1 MQVVLLE
8 DLKHARFGPLTL
20 LRPEFDLRCGALELR
35 EKLEM
40 RRPDWNVTLCPRPSL
55 AALVSERH
63 PARGTDTLL
72 DEPTLLLYG
81 RVIADEPL
89 LRAVEEL
96 DGEALLTS
104 ASETVGAVLQNGARE
119 RIEQVSVAAEGVGA
133 LGLET
138 TVEIPARTVRYPWEL
153 VAATAGEIAADARF
167 VAELGEV
174 KVELHHCARLLGE
187 ENISVGEGSEIGP
200 SVVLDAREGPV
211 VIGRDVRIMASAVI
225 IGPAFVGDGS
235 VVRACSAVYGGT
247 SIGPVC
253 KVGGE
258 IQASVL
264 QSFSNKQHGGFL
276 GHSFVGSWVNIG
288 AATNNSDLKNNYGN
302 VRVELAGEIVDTGS
316 ASVGAIIGDHSKT
329 AIGTTLNTGTV
340 VGIFCSVFASG
351 FPPKSIPSFSWG
363 TPHGFV
369 RYDLKEALDT
379 ASRVMA
385 RRGEVM
391 THALRER
398 VTRLFGDTS

>member
-8 DLKHARFGPLTL
+8 DPKHARFGPLTL

-40 RRPDWNVTLCPRPSL
+40 RRPDWNVALCPRPAL

-63 PARGTDTLL
+63 PARGIDTLL

-81 RVIADEPL
+81 RVIVDEPL
-89 LRAVEEL
+89 LRALEEL
-96 DGEALLTS
+96 DGDALLTS
-104 ASETVGAVLQNGARE
+104 ASETVGAMLQSGARE
-119 RIEQVSVAAEGVGA
+119 RIEEASVAAEGVGA
-133 LGLET
+133 LGLEAT
-138 TVEIPARTVRYPWEL
+138 TEIPARSVRYPWDL
-153 VAATAGEIAADARF
+153 VAETADEIAADAQL
-167 VAELGEV
+167 VAKLGEV

-187 ENISVGEGSEIGP
+187 ENVSVGEGSEIGP

-211 VIGRDVRIMASAVI
+211 VIGRDVRIMANSVI
-225 IGPAFVGDGS
+225 IGPVFVGDGS
-235 VVRACSAVYGGT
+235 VVRACSAIYGGT

-258 IQASVL
+258 VQASVL

-302 VRVELAGEIVDTGS
+302 VRVELAGETIDTGS

-329 AIGTTLNTGTV
+329 AIGTRLNTGTV
-340 VGIFCSVFASG
+340 IGIFCSVFADG
-351 FPPKSIPSFSWG
+351 FPPKSVPSFSWG
-363 TPHGFV
+363 TSHGFV

-379 ASRVMA
+379 ASHVMA
-385 RRGEVM
+385 RRGVAM
-391 THALRER
+391 THALGER
-398 VTRLFGDTS
+398 VTKLFGATP